1 VAWSPNGRLL
11 ATTGED
17 KRIVVWNPETG
28 ERFAEEKHNFLPV
41 WSVVWSPDG
50 KFVSSSSGVY
60 NSITVGAAIVWL
72 VPEVPPAPTPAPARP
87 MAKLATTSDEVI
99 ALVNGTLIDGTGA
112 APTRDAAVVIQ
123 KGRIVAVGA
132 RSQVKIP
139 VDAKIVDVQGATI
152 LPGFINA
159 HVHQGFSASNLKA
172 WAQAGVTTVRDLGAF
187 SSGDLFANRDAL
199 LKDNL
204 NARLVVAGPMI
215 TVPGGYPIV
224 PWGGTGLTVTSPE
237 DASAKTKRLLD
248 DGADVIKIAL
258 DSGGSFRMNI
268 PILSAKETSAIV
280 QTAHARGGWVSAHV
294 LRTDDLARALD
305 ADVDDIA
312 HMVED
317 SLPDQL
323 AARVVKD
330 EVYWTPTLELWKRV
344 GQQTDRRAVAN
355 LSRFVKAGGKVA
367 LGTDYAGYNAVF
379 DLGMPVTEI
388 ELLREAGMTPM
399 QIIVAATSNAARVC
413 NLDHELGTLA
423 PGKIADVLIVDGD
436 PLADLGSLTRVR
448 MVIHNGVIIRK

>member
-1 VAWSPNGRLL
+1 MPPL
-11 ATTGED
+11 A
-17 KRIVVWNPETG
+17 
-28 ERFAEEKHNFLPV
+28 PV
-41 WSVVWSPDG
+41 
-50 KFVSSSSGVY
+50 
-60 NSITVGAAIVWL
+60 
-72 VPEVPPAPTPAPARP
+72 PARP
-87 MAKLATTSDEVI
+87 MEKLATTSEEVI

-123 KGRIVAVGA
+123 KGRVVAAGA
-132 RSQVKIP
+132 RSQGKIP
-139 VDAKIVDVQGATI
+139 ADARIVDVQGATI

-159 HVHQGFSASNLKA
+159 HVHQGFSATNLQA

-187 SSGDLFANRDAL
+187 SSGDFFANRDAL

-204 NARLVVAGPMI
+204 NARLVAAGPMI
-215 TVPGGYPIV
+215 TVPGGYPMV

-258 DSGGSFRMNI
+258 DSGGSFRRNI

-305 ADVDDIA
+305 AGVDDLA

-323 AARVVKD
+323 AARVVK
-330 EVYWTPTLELWKRV
+330 EEAYWTPTLELWKRV

-388 ELLREAGMTPM
+388 ELMREAGMTPM
-399 QIIVAATSNAARVC
+399 QIIVAATNHAAHVC

-423 PGKIADVLIVDGD
+423 PGKIADVLMVDGD
-436 PLADLGSLTRVR
+436 PLSDLGALTRVR
-448 MVIHNGVIIRK
+448 MVVHNGAIIRQ